1 MADAEP
7 DEQTLAEKTAVGLL
21 WTAVGFAF
29 ARFFTLISQ
38 FIIAYL
44 ISPEDFGVVGLGIAI
59 FHFFMVL
66 ANPGVDRILTNQNER
81 VYDWVPVARKFLL
94 FGSLASA
101 LLMSVLSPVMA
112 QLFNEPRLTGY
123 IPFYALAVVSM
134 NFSALYRAIHQ
145 TKLNFKI
152 ISFYDFIL
160 GFVLAAVSLAG
171 VWAGMNIY
179 AFPLGQTVASLA
191 ATGYLMAIT
200 STQGPDERQPVNVRE
215 LLDSVRVRVV
225 TEFSE
230 FVRIYGPYFI
240 LGVMASS
247 HEVGL
252 FHFAFRIALQT
263 AILVRTAV
271 GNVFFSV
278 FSFVRKDVER
288 QRTMFLKSSRLLAM
302 SMVPILFVQAAFVHP
317 LIDLVFEDKW
327 LAAIPVCQVLS
338 IAVGIRMLQEGVA
351 SYLMGAG
358 EFRVDM
364 KLRLLLTGVFLPV
377 IAVGGYFGTALS
389 ISYAFLFFVLFM
401 IVAANVTALRIA
413 QLELRR
419 LVHIISPVLPAV
431 VMLFVPIVIAQE
443 YFHLG
448 LIWTIAAVSV
458 SGVLY
463 LGVLR
468 YLCTEEWTFS
478 LNILKRPIDKYRHRI
493 PLLRS
498 KG

>member
-7 DEQTLAEKTAVGLL
+7 ENQTLAEKTAAGLL
-21 WTAVGFAF
+21 WTAIGFAF
-29 ARFFTLISQ
+29 ARVFTLLSQ

-44 ISPEDFGVVGLGIAI
+44 ITPEDFGVVGLGIAI

-66 ANPGVDRILTNQNER
+66 ANPGIDRILTNQNER

-94 FGSLASA
+94 FGSIASVV
-101 LLMSVLSPVMA
+101 LMSVLSPVMA
-112 QLFNEPRLTGY
+112 HVFNEPRLTAY
-123 IPFYALAVVSM
+123 VPFYSLAVVSM

-145 TKLNFKI
+145 TQLNFKI
-152 ISFYDFIL
+152 ISLYDFIL
-160 GFVLAAVSLAG
+160 GFVLAAVSLIG

-179 AFPLGQTVASLA
+179 AFPLGQTVASFA
-191 ATGYLMAIT
+191 ATGYLMVIT
-200 STQGPDERQPVNVRE
+200 STRGPHEIQPVNVRD
-215 LLDSVRVRVV
+215 LIDSVRVRII

-230 FVRIYGPYFI
+230 FIRIYGPYFI

-288 QRTMFLKSSRLLAM
+288 QRTMFLKSSRLLGM
-302 SMVPILFVQAAFVHP
+302 SMVPLLFVQAVLVHP

-358 EFRVDM
+358 EFRADM
-364 KLRLLLTGVFLPV
+364 KLRVLLTSIFLPV
-377 IAVGGYFGTALS
+377 MAAGGYFGTALS
-389 ISYAFLFFVLFM
+389 ISYAFLIFVLFM
-401 IVAANVTALRIA
+401 VVVANLTALRIA
-413 QLELRR
+413 QLEAPR
-419 LVHIISPVLPAV
+419 LLYILSPVLPAAV
-431 VMLFVPIVIAQE
+431 LLFVPIVFAQE
-443 YFHLG
+443 YFHWGPIL
-448 LIWTIAAVSV
+448 TVIATGIASL
-458 SGVLY
+458 LY

-468 YLCTEEWTFS
+468 YLCAEEWTFA
-478 LNILKRPIDKYRHRI
+478 IDMLKRPVDKYRKRI

-498 KG
+498 KN